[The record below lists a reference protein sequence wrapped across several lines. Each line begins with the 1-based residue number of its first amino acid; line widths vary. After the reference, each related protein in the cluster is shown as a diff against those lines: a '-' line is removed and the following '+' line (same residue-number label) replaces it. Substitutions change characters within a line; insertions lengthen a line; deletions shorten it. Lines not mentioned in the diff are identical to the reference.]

1 MRPGERVFCKKI
13 VVICPVRH
21 ATQEVQ
27 DQIKKYV
34 RTLER
39 AGHTV
44 HWPPRDNDQ
53 SDPVGI
59 RICSQMRKA
68 LKEAHEVHIWYDPES
83 QGTLFDAGMLF
94 AFLLDQQKKVVI
106 INRAQIQ
113 PTPHK
118 SFQNVLLELAK
129 E

>member
-1 MRPGERVFCKKI
+1 MNSSKRVFCKKI
-13 VVICPVRH
+13 VIICPVRN
-21 ATQEVQ
+21 AVQEIQGQV
-27 DQIKKYV
+27 KKYV

-53 SDPVGI
+53 SDPVGT
-59 RICSQMRKA
+59 RICSQMRRAMKD
-68 LKEAHEVHIWYDPES
+68 AHEVHIWYDPES
-83 QGTLFDAGMLF
+83 QGTLFDIGMLF
-94 AFLLDQQKKVVI
+94 AFLLESDKKVII
-106 INRAQIQ
+106 INRDQVKV
-113 PTPHK
+113 TSHK